1 MKKKNINVSIY
12 VVLTKKKKK
21 KSIYVGAVMW
31 FIIIICHSISD
42 LSWPRSKNCILF
54 IL

>member
-21 KSIYVGAVMW
+21 VFMW
-31 FIIIICHSISD
+31 GQWCD
-42 LSWPRSKNCILF
+42 LLLLF
-54 IL
+54 VIQLLV

>member
-12 VVLTKKKKK
+12 VVLTKKK

-31 FIIIICHSISD
+31 FIIIICHSIIG